1 MELLDLDGVI
11 EKGVFEIPS
20 YQRGYAWQMRQLKDF
35 WNDLEHV
42 SKLGNQFHYMH
53 SLTLREL
60 ENEFENSAFEIID
73 GQQRLATSL
82 ILLGLLAKTTQNKDP
97 KYSLIN
103 LEPILSY
110 KYYGLSEAFRAIT
123 EEEKDLEAFKTSF
136 YAKNLIEA
144 YAFFKEKIS
153 DTPIET
159 LEKMFDALI
168 KKMLF
173 SVVGLNDSRIDPFSS
188 FETINN
194 RGKDLSTLELL
205 KNRLHFVAHK
215 ICEGKKLEKLQ
226 QEINDTYTLIY
237 HDLRQFEDDHLEGFL
252 KHFVAYYYGEKGDFK
267 KRLLEM
273 EFNAHKRYTDNTNFN
288 DEYEKIDELLLY
300 LSYSSKVWYFLHTLD
315 DEELRIEI
323 TPKMRGLLDKMRR
336 LNALNDNAFLPLLLS
351 LLTIQRAGKSA
362 NEQPYTTKE
371 LEGLLEHLE
380 RFGFLIYVVA
390 GKNTA
395 KNEWIELAFK
405 AIQAYR
411 FWGDKITIEN
421 LPTLEENFF
430 NRQGNSALEL
440 LEESIH
446 SLKNTEKWYKWG
458 KALNYLLYEYELHHN
473 PETTLNFDGSIESI
487 EHILPQNPDQG
498 YSAKEKNWA
507 KNPNIVHALG
517 NLLLMAKNANSSL
530 SNKPFDEKRKEY
542 LKGSYSEKEVAK
554 NASFGVEQIKERS
567 EKLLDFLIARYRIAE
582 LVDESTIK
590 AFKNALLKTL
600 DDASLKNKGSIFSA
614 SNHNKEEQAML
625 KR

>member
-1 MELLDLDGVI
+1 MELLNLDGVI

-20 YQRGYAWQMRQLKDF
+20 YQRGYAWQIRQLKDF

-42 SKLGNQFHYMH
+42 SKLGDKFHYMH
-53 SLTLREL
+53 SLTLRET
-60 ENEFENSAFEIID
+60 ENDFENSAFEIID

-123 EEEKDLEAFKTSF
+123 EEEKDLEKFKASF
-136 YAKNLIEA
+136 YAKNLIKA
-144 YAFFKEKIS
+144 YTFFKEKIS
-153 DTPIET
+153 DTPVGT

-173 SVVGLNDSRIDPFSS
+173 SVVGLNDNRIDPFSS

-215 ICEGKKLEKLQ
+215 ICDEGDLENLQ
-226 QEINDTYTLIY
+226 NEINDTYTRIY
-237 HDLRQFEDDHLEGFL
+237 YDLRRFKDDHLESFL
-252 KHFVAYYYGEKGDFK
+252 KHFVAYYYGEKRDFK
-267 KRLLEM
+267 ERLLNT
-273 EFNAHKRYTDNTNFN
+273 EFDAHKKYDDLY
-288 DEYEKIDELLLY
+288 DEYEKINDLLLH

-323 TPKMRGLLDKMRR
+323 TPKMHGLLDKMRR
-336 LNALNDNAFLPLLLS
+336 LNALSENAFLPLLLS
-351 LLTIQRAGKSA
+351 LLTIQLVKKSA
-362 NEQPYTTKE
+362 NEQPYTTQE
-371 LEGLLEHLE
+371 LEGLLEYLE
-380 RFGFLIYVVA
+380 RFGFLIYGVA
-390 GKNTA
+390 DSKNTA
-395 KNEWIELAFK
+395 KNEWIKSAFR
-405 AIQAYR
+405 AFRAYKL
-411 FWGDKITIEN
+411 WEDKITIED
-421 LPTLEENFF
+421 LPTLEKNFF
-430 NRQGNSALEL
+430 KEKHSGLEL
-440 LEESIH
+440 LEEYILSK
-446 SLKNTEKWYKWG
+446 KNTEKWYEWG

-473 PETTLNFDGSIESI
+473 PETTLNFDSSIESI
-487 EHILPQNPDQG
+487 EHILPQKPDQG
-498 YSAKEKNWA
+498 YSAKEKSWA

-517 NLLLMAKNANSSL
+517 NLLLIPKNANSSL
-530 SNKPFDEKRKEY
+530 SNKPFEEKRKEY

-554 NASFGVEQIKERS
+554 NASFGVAQIKERS

-582 LVDESTIK
+582 LVGESAIK
-590 AFKNALLKTL
+590 AFKNALLK
-600 DDASLKNKGSIFSA
+600 DI
-614 SNHNKEEQAML
+614 E
-625 KR
+625 

>member
-1 MELLDLDGVI
+1 MELLNLDGVI

-20 YQRGYAWQMRQLKDF
+20 YQRGYAWQERQLKDF

-42 SKLGNQFHYMH
+42 SKLGDKFHYMH

-60 ENEFENSAFEIID
+60 ENDFENSAFEIID

-82 ILLGLLAKTTQNKDP
+82 ILLGFLAKTTQNKDP

-103 LEPILSY
+103 LEPVLSY
-110 KYYGLSEAFRAIT
+110 KYYGLNEAFRAIT
-123 EEEKDLEAFKTSF
+123 EEEKDLKAFKTSF
-136 YAKNLIEA
+136 YAKNLIKA

-153 DTPIET
+153 DTPVET

-173 SVVGLNDSRIDPFSS
+173 SVVGLNDNRIDPFSS

-194 RGKDLSTLELL
+194 RGKDLSTLELF

-215 ICEGKKLEKLQ
+215 ICDGKKLEKLQ
-226 QEINDTYTLIY
+226 NEINDTYTRIY
-237 HDLRQFEDDHLEGFL
+237 YDLRHFKDDHLEGFL

-273 EFNAHKRYTDNTNFN
+273 EFNAHQRYTDNTNFN
-288 DEYEKIDELLLY
+288 DEYEKIDDLLFY
-300 LSYSSKVWYFLHTLD
+300 LSYSSKVWHFLHTLD
-315 DEELRIEI
+315 EKSIALIFDDNRKLEMEI

-336 LNALNDNAFLPLLLS
+336 LNALSDNAFLPLLLS

-362 NEQPYTTKE
+362 NEQPYTTQE
-371 LEGLLEHLE
+371 LEGLLEYLE
-380 RFGFLIYVVA
+380 RFGFLVYGVA

-395 KNEWIELAFK
+395 KNEWIELAFEAFRAFRYGEENI
-405 AIQAYR
+405 AIE
-411 FWGDKITIEN
+411 D
-421 LPTLEENFF
+421 LPTLEKSFF

-446 SLKNTEKWYKWG
+446 SKKNTEKWYQWG
-458 KALNYLLYEYELHHN
+458 KALNYLLYEYELYHN

-487 EHILPQNPDQG
+487 EHILPQKPDQG
-498 YSAKEKNWA
+498 YNAKEKDWA
-507 KNPNIVHALG
+507 KNPHIVHALG
-517 NLLLMAKNANSSL
+517 NLLLISKNANSSL
-530 SNKPFDEKRKEY
+530 SNKPFEEKRKAY

-554 NASFGVEQIKERS
+554 NASFGIIEIQKRS

-582 LVDESTIK
+582 LVGESAIK
-590 AFKNALLKTL
+590 AFKNALLKEI
-600 DDASLKNKGSIFSA
+600 K
-614 SNHNKEEQAML
+614 
-625 KR
+625 

>member
-1 MELLDLDGVI
+1 MELLNLDGVI

-20 YQRGYAWQMRQLKDF
+20 YQRGYAWQDRQLKDF

-42 SKLGNQFHYMH
+42 SKLGDKFHYMH
-53 SLTLREL
+53 SLTLRES
-60 ENEFENSAFEIID
+60 ENEFESSAFEIID

-82 ILLGLLAKTTQNKDP
+82 ILLGLLAKITQNKEP

-144 YAFFKEKIS
+144 YTFFQEKIS
-153 DTPIET
+153 DTPIEA

-173 SVVGLNDSRIDPFSS
+173 SVVGLNDNRIDPFSS

-237 HDLRQFEDDHLEGFL
+237 HDLRHFKDDHLEGFL

-273 EFNAHKRYTDNTNFN
+273 EFNAHQRYTDNTNFD
-288 DEYEKIDELLLY
+288 DEYERIDDLLFY
-300 LSYSSKVWYFLHTLD
+300 LSYSSKVWHFLHTLD
-315 DEELRIEI
+315 EKSIALIFDDNRKLEMEI
-323 TPKMRGLLDKMRR
+323 TPKMRVLLDKMRR
-336 LNALNDNAFLPLLLS
+336 LNALSDNAFLPLLLS
-351 LLTIQRAGKSA
+351 LFTIQLVGKSA
-362 NEQPYTTKE
+362 NEQPYTTQE
-371 LEGLLEHLE
+371 LEGLLEYLE
-380 RFGFLIYVVA
+380 RFGFLVYGVA

-395 KNEWIELAFK
+395 KNEWIDLAFR
-405 AIQAYR
+405 AFRSYR
-411 FWGDKITIEN
+411 EGEGNITIED
-421 LPTLEENFF
+421 LPTLEKSFF

-440 LEESIH
+440 LEENIH
-446 SLKNTEKWYKWG
+446 SKKNTEKWYQWG

-473 PETTLNFDGSIESI
+473 PETTLNFDSSIESI
-487 EHILPQNPDQG
+487 EHILPQKPDQG
-498 YSAKEKNWA
+498 YSAKEKSWA
-507 KNPNIVHALG
+507 KNPHIVHALG
-517 NLLLMAKNANSSL
+517 NLLLIAKNANSSL
-530 SNKPFDEKRKEY
+530 SNKPFEEKRKQY

-554 NASFGVEQIKERS
+554 NASFGVVQIKERS

-582 LVDESTIK
+582 LVGENAIK
-590 AFKNALLKTL
+590 TFKNAFLK
-600 DDASLKNKGSIFSA
+600 DI
-614 SNHNKEEQAML
+614 E
-625 KR
+625 

>member
-1 MELLDLDGVI
+1 MELLDLDGVM

-20 YQRGYAWQMRQLKDF
+20 YQRGYAWQERQLKDF
-35 WNDLEHV
+35 WNNLEHV
-42 SKLGNQFHYMH
+42 SKLGDKFHYMH

-60 ENEFENSAFEIID
+60 ENEFESGAFEIID

-123 EEEKDLEAFKTSF
+123 EEENDLEAFKTSF
-136 YAKNLIEA
+136 YAKNLIDA

-153 DTPIET
+153 DTPIEA

-173 SVVGLNDSRIDPFSS
+173 SVVGLNDNRIDPFSS

-273 EFNAHKRYTDNTNFN
+273 EFNAHKRYTDNTNF
-288 DEYEKIDELLLY
+288 DEEYKKIDDLLFY
-300 LSYSSKVWYFLHTLD
+300 LSYSSKVWNFLHTLD
-315 DEELRIEI
+315 EKSIVLIFDDNRKLEMEI
-323 TPKMRGLLDKMRR
+323 TPKMRGLLEKMRR

-351 LLTIQRAGKSA
+351 LLTIQLAGKSA

-371 LEGLLEHLE
+371 LEGLLEYLE
-380 RFGFLIYVVA
+380 RFGFLIYRVA

-395 KNEWIELAFK
+395 KNEWIELAFE
-405 AIQAYR
+405 AFRAYR
-411 FWGDKITIEN
+411 DGKENIVIEK
-421 LPTLEENFF
+421 LPTLEKNFF
-430 NRQGNSALEL
+430 KGNYSGLEL

-446 SLKNTEKWYKWG
+446 SKKNAEKKWYG
-458 KALNYLLYEYELHHN
+458 VKALNYLLYEYELHHN
-473 PETTLNFDGSIESI
+473 PETTLNFDSSIESI

-498 YSAKEKNWA
+498 YSAEEKNWA

-517 NLLLMAKNANSSL
+517 NLLLIPKNANSSL

-567 EKLLDFLIARYRIAE
+567 EKLLDFLIAHYRIAE
-582 LVDESTIK
+582 LVNER
-590 AFKNALLKTL
+590 
-600 DDASLKNKGSIFSA
+600 
-614 SNHNKEEQAML
+614 H
-625 KR
+625 

>member
-11 EKGVFEIPS
+11 EKGVFEVPS
-20 YQRGYAWQMRQLKDF
+20 YQRGYAWQDGQLEDF

-42 SKLGNQFHYMH
+42 SKLGDKFHYMH
-53 SLTLREL
+53 SLTLRKS
-60 ENEFENSAFEIID
+60 ENEFESSAFEIID

-97 KYSLIN
+97 KYSFIN
-103 LEPILSY
+103 LEPILPY
-110 KYYGLSEAFRAIT
+110 KYYGLSESFRAIT
-123 EEEKDLEAFKTSF
+123 EEEKDLERFQTSF
-136 YAKNLIEA
+136 YAKNLIDA

-153 DTPIET
+153 DTPVGT

-173 SVVGLNDSRIDPFSS
+173 SVVELNDNRIDPFSS

-194 RGKDLSTLELL
+194 RGKDLSTLELF

-215 ICEGKKLEKLQ
+215 ICDGKKLEKLQ
-226 QEINDTYTLIY
+226 QEINNTYTLIY

-288 DEYEKIDELLLY
+288 EEYEKIDELLFY
-300 LSYSSKVWYFLHTLD
+300 LSYSSKVWHFLHTLD
-315 DEELRIEI
+315 EKSIALIVDDNKKLEIEI

-336 LNALNDNAFLPLLLS
+336 LNALSDNAFLPLLLS
-351 LLTIQRAGKSA
+351 LLTIQLVGKSA

-371 LEGLLEHLE
+371 IEGLLEYLE
-380 RFGFLIYVVA
+380 RFGFLVYGVA

-395 KNEWIELAFK
+395 KNEWIESAFRALK
-405 AIQAYR
+405 AYR
-411 FWGDKITIEN
+411 DGEENTAIEK
-421 LPTLEENFF
+421 LPTLEKSFF
-430 NRQGNSALEL
+430 NKTNNSALEL

-446 SLKNTEKWYKWG
+446 SKKNTEKWYRWG
-458 KALNYLLYEYELHHN
+458 KALNYLLYEYELYHN
-473 PETTLNFDGSIESI
+473 PETTLNFDSSIESI
-487 EHILPQNPDQG
+487 EHILPQKPDQG
-498 YSAKEKNWA
+498 YSDKEKNWA
-507 KNPNIVHALG
+507 KNPHIVHALG
-517 NLLLMAKNANSSL
+517 NLLLIPKNANSSL

-542 LKGSYSEKEVAK
+542 IKGSYSEKKVAK
-554 NASFGVEQIKERS
+554 NASFGVAQIKERS
-567 EKLLDFLIARYRIAE
+567 EKLLDFLIAHYRIAE
-582 LVDESTIK
+582 LVDESAIK
-590 AFKNALLKTL
+590 AFKNALLK
-600 DDASLKNKGSIFSA
+600 DIK
-614 SNHNKEEQAML
+614 
-625 KR
+625 

>member
-1 MELLDLDGVI
+1 MKLLDLDGVI

-20 YQRGYAWQMRQLKDF
+20 YQRGYAWQERQLKDF

-42 SKLGNQFHYMH
+42 SKLGDKFHYMH

-60 ENEFENSAFEIID
+60 ENEFESSAFEIID

-97 KYSLIN
+97 KYSFIN

-123 EEEKDLEAFKTSF
+123 EEEKDLKAFKTSF

-173 SVVGLNDSRIDPFSS
+173 SVVGLNDNRIDPFSS
-188 FETINN
+188 FETISN

-215 ICEGKKLEKLQ
+215 ICDEEDLENLQ
-226 QEINDTYTLIY
+226 NEINDTYTRIY
-237 HDLRQFEDDHLEGFL
+237 HDLRQFEDAHLEDFL
-252 KHFVAYYYGEKGDFK
+252 KHFVAYYYCENSKFK
-267 KRLLEM
+267 ERLLNTA
-273 EFNAHKRYTDNTNFN
+273 FDAHKKYDNLY
-288 DEYEKIDELLLY
+288 DESEKIDDLLLY
-300 LSYSSKVWYFLHTLD
+300 LSYSSKVWHFLHTLD
-315 DEELRIEI
+315 EKSIALIFDGNKKLEMEI

-336 LNALNDNAFLPLLLS
+336 LNALSGNAFLPLLLS

-371 LEGLLEHLE
+371 LEGSLEYLE
-380 RFGFLIYVVA
+380 RFGFLIYGVA

-395 KNEWIELAFK
+395 KNEWIESAFMAFK
-405 AIQAYR
+405 AYR
-411 FWGDKITIEN
+411 DGEENTAIED
-421 LPTLEENFF
+421 LPTLEKSFF
-430 NRQGNSALEL
+430 NKTNNSALEL

-446 SLKNTEKWYKWG
+446 SKKNTEKWYEWG
-458 KALNYLLYEYELHHN
+458 KALNYLLYEYELRHN
-473 PETTLNFDGSIESI
+473 PETTLNFDSRIESI
-487 EHILPQNPDQG
+487 EHILPQKPDQG
-498 YSAKEKNWA
+498 YSAEEKNWA
-507 KNPNIVHALG
+507 KNPHIVHALG
-517 NLLLMAKNANSSL
+517 NLLLIPKNANSSL
-530 SNKPFDEKRKEY
+530 SNKPFEEKRKEY
-542 LKGSYSEKEVAK
+542 IKGSYSEKEVAK
-554 NASFGVEQIKERS
+554 NASFGVVQIKERS
-567 EKLLDFLIARYRIAE
+567 EKLLDFLIAHYRIAE
-582 LVDESTIK
+582 LVGESAIK
-590 AFKNALLKTL
+590 AFKNALLK
-600 DDASLKNKGSIFSA
+600 DIK
-614 SNHNKEEQAML
+614 
-625 KR
+625 

>member
-1 MELLDLDGVI
+1 MKLLDLNGVI

-20 YQRGYAWQMRQLKDF
+20 YQRGYAWQERQLKDF

-42 SKLGNQFHYMH
+42 SKLGDKFHYMH

-103 LEPILSY
+103 LEPVLSY
-110 KYYGLSEAFRAIT
+110 KYYDLSEAFRAIT
-123 EEEKDLEAFKTSF
+123 EEKNDLEAFKTSF

-153 DTPIET
+153 GTPIET

-173 SVVGLNDSRIDPFSS
+173 SVVGLNDNRIDPFSS

-215 ICEGKKLEKLQ
+215 ICDGKKLEKLQ

-237 HDLRQFEDDHLEGFL
+237 HDLNLRQFEDDHLEGFL

-288 DEYEKIDELLLY
+288 EEYEKIDELLFY
-300 LSYSSKVWYFLHTLD
+300 LSYSSKVWNFLHTLD
-315 DEELRIEI
+315 EKSITLIVDDNKKLEIEI
-323 TPKMRGLLDKMRR
+323 TPKMRGLLEKMRR
-336 LNALNDNAFLPLLLS
+336 LNALSENAFLPLLLS

-380 RFGFLIYVVA
+380 RFGFLIYGVA

-411 FWGDKITIEN
+411 FWGDKISIED
-421 LPTLEENFF
+421 LPTLEKNFF

-446 SLKNTEKWYKWG
+446 SKKNTEKWYQWG

-473 PETTLNFDGSIESI
+473 PETTLNFNGSIESI
-487 EHILPQNPDQG
+487 EHILPQKPDQG

-567 EKLLDFLIARYRIAE
+567 EKLLDFLIAHYRIAE
-582 LVDESTIK
+582 LVGESAIK
-590 AFKNALLKTL
+590 AFKNALLK
-600 DDASLKNKGSIFSA
+600 DIK
-614 SNHNKEEQAML
+614 
-625 KR
+625 

>member
-1 MELLDLDGVI
+1 MELLNLDGVI

-20 YQRGYAWQMRQLKDF
+20 YQRGYAWQERQLKDF

-42 SKLGNQFHYMH
+42 SKLGDKFHYMH
-53 SLTLREL
+53 SLTLRES
-60 ENEFENSAFEIID
+60 ENEFESSTFEIID

-82 ILLGLLAKTTQNKDP
+82 ILLDLLAKITQNKDP

-110 KYYGLSEAFRAIT
+110 KYYGLSEAFRAIM
-123 EEEKDLEAFKTSF
+123 EEEKDLERFQTSF
-136 YAKNLIEA
+136 YAKNLIDA

-153 DTPIET
+153 DTPIEA

-173 SVVGLNDSRIDPFSS
+173 SVVELNDNRIDPFSS

-215 ICEGKKLEKLQ
+215 ICDGKKLEKLQ
-226 QEINDTYTLIY
+226 NEINDTYTRIY
-237 HDLRQFEDDHLEGFL
+237 YDLSLRHFKDDHLEDFL

-288 DEYEKIDELLLY
+288 DEYEKIDDLLFY
-300 LSYSSKVWYFLHTLD
+300 LSYSSKVWHFLHTLD
-315 DEELRIEI
+315 EKSIVLIFDDNRKLEIEI
-323 TPKMRGLLDKMRR
+323 TPKMRGLLEKMRR

-351 LLTIQRAGKSA
+351 LLTIQLVGRSA

-371 LEGLLEHLE
+371 LEGLLEYLE
-380 RFGFLIYVVA
+380 RFGFLVYGVA

-395 KNEWIELAFK
+395 KNEWIELAFQ
-405 AIQAYR
+405 AFRAYR
-411 FWGDKITIEN
+411 YGEEN
-421 LPTLEENFF
+421 TAIKDLPTLEKSFF

-446 SLKNTEKWYKWG
+446 SKKNTEKWYQWG

-473 PETTLNFDGSIESI
+473 PETTLNFDSSIESI
-487 EHILPQNPDQG
+487 EHILPQKPDQG
-498 YSAKEKNWA
+498 YSAEEKSWA
-507 KNPNIVHALG
+507 KNPHIVHALG
-517 NLLLMAKNANSSL
+517 NLLLIPKNANSSL
-530 SNKPFDEKRKEY
+530 SNKPFDEKRKQY

-554 NASFGVEQIKERS
+554 NASFGVAQIKERS
-567 EKLLDFLIARYRIAE
+567 EKLLDFLIAHYRIAE
-582 LVDESTIK
+582 LVGESAIK
-590 AFKNALLKTL
+590 AFKNALLKEI
-600 DDASLKNKGSIFSA
+600 K
-614 SNHNKEEQAML
+614 
-625 KR
+625 

>member
-1 MELLDLDGVI
+1 M
-11 EKGVFEIPS
+11 
-20 YQRGYAWQMRQLKDF
+20 
-35 WNDLEHV
+35 
-42 SKLGNQFHYMH
+42 
-53 SLTLREL
+53 
-60 ENEFENSAFEIID
+60 
-73 GQQRLATSL
+73 
-82 ILLGLLAKTTQNKDP
+82 
-97 KYSLIN
+97 
-103 LEPILSY
+103 
-110 KYYGLSEAFRAIT
+110 
-123 EEEKDLEAFKTSF
+123 EAFKTSF

-144 YAFFKEKIS
+144 YAFFQEKIRNLPN
-153 DTPIET
+153 TT
-159 LEKMFDALI
+159 LNKLLDALT

-173 SVVGLNDSRIDPFSS
+173 SVVGLNDNRIDHFSS

-215 ICEGKKLEKLQ
+215 ICDGKKLEKLQ

-273 EFNAHKRYTDNTNFN
+273 EFNAHKRYTDNTNFD
-288 DEYEKIDELLLY
+288 DEYERIDDLLFY
-300 LSYSSKVWYFLHTLD
+300 LSYSSKVWNFLHTLD

-323 TPKMRGLLDKMRR
+323 TPKMRNLLEKMRR

-351 LLTIQRAGKSA
+351 LLTIQRAGKST
-362 NEQPYTTKE
+362 NEQPYTTQE
-371 LEGLLEHLE
+371 LEGLLEYLE
-380 RFGFLIYVVA
+380 RFGFLIYGVA

-411 FWGDKITIEN
+411 FWGDKITIED
-421 LPTLEENFF
+421 LPTLEKNFF

-440 LEESIH
+440 LEESIL
-446 SLKNTEKWYKWG
+446 SKKNAKKWYQWG

-473 PETTLNFDGSIESI
+473 PETTLNFDSSIESI

-498 YSAKEKNWA
+498 YNAKEKNWA

-517 NLLLMAKNANSSL
+517 NLLLIPKNANSSL
-530 SNKPFDEKRKEY
+530 SNKPFDEKRKQY

-567 EKLLDFLIARYRIAE
+567 EKLLDFLIAHYRIAE
-582 LVDESTIK
+582 LVGESAIK
-590 AFKNALLKTL
+590 AFKNALLK
-600 DDASLKNKGSIFSA
+600 AIK
-614 SNHNKEEQAML
+614 
-625 KR
+625 

>member
-20 YQRGYAWQMRQLKDF
+20 YQRGYAWQERQLKDF

-53 SLTLREL
+53 SLTLRET

-136 YAKNLIEA
+136 YAKNLIDA

-153 DTPIET
+153 NTPVGT

-173 SVVGLNDSRIDPFSS
+173 SVVGLNDNRIDPFSS

-237 HDLRQFEDDHLEGFL
+237 HDLRQFEDAHLEGFL

-288 DEYEKIDELLLY
+288 EEYEKIDDLLFY
-300 LSYSSKVWYFLHTLD
+300 FSYSSKVWNFLHTLD
-315 DEELRIEI
+315 EKSITLIVDDNKKLEIEI
-323 TPKMRGLLDKMRR
+323 TPKMRDLLEKMRR
-336 LNALNDNAFLPLLLS
+336 LNALSENAFLPLLLS
-351 LLTIQRAGKSA
+351 LLTIQLVGKSA

-380 RFGFLIYVVA
+380 RFGFLIYGVA

-395 KNEWIELAFK
+395 KNEWIESTFEAFK
-405 AIQAYR
+405 AFRYGEENIV
-411 FWGDKITIEN
+411 IEN
-421 LPTLEENFF
+421 LPTLEKNFF
-430 NRQGNSALEL
+430 NRQGNSGLEL

-446 SLKNTEKWYKWG
+446 SKKNAEKWYKWG

-473 PETTLNFDGSIESI
+473 PETTLNFDGSLESI

-517 NLLLMAKNANSSL
+517 NLLLIPKNANSSL

-554 NASFGVEQIKERS
+554 NASFGVAQIKERS
-567 EKLLDFLIARYRIAE
+567 EKLLDFLIAHYRIAE
-582 LVDESTIK
+582 LVGESAIK
-590 AFKNALLKTL
+590 AFKNA
-600 DDASLKNKGSIFSA
+600 SLKDIK
-614 SNHNKEEQAML
+614 
-625 KR
+625 

>member
-11 EKGVFEIPS
+11 GKGVFEIPS
-20 YQRGYAWQMRQLKDF
+20 YQRGYAWQERQLKDF

-123 EEEKDLEAFKTSF
+123 EEEKNLEAFKTSF

-144 YAFFKEKIS
+144 YEFFQEKIRNLPN
-153 DTPIET
+153 TT
-159 LEKMFDALI
+159 LNKLLDALT

-173 SVVGLNDSRIDPFSS
+173 SVVGLNDNRIDPFSS

-215 ICEGKKLEKLQ
+215 ICDEEDLENLQ
-226 QEINDTYTLIY
+226 QEINDTYTRIY

-252 KHFVAYYYGEKGDFK
+252 KHFVAYYYGENSKFK
-267 KRLLEM
+267 ERLLDT
-273 EFNAHKRYTDNTNFN
+273 EFDAHKKYHSSY
-288 DEYEKIDELLLY
+288 DEYERIDDLLFY
-300 LSYSSKVWYFLHTLD
+300 LSYSSKVWNFLHTLD
-315 DEELRIEI
+315 EQSIAIIVDDNKKLEIEI
-323 TPKMRGLLDKMRR
+323 TPKMHNLLEKMRR
-336 LNALNDNAFLPLLLS
+336 LNTLSENAFLPLLLS
-351 LLTIQRAGKSA
+351 LLAIQHAGKSA

-371 LEGLLEHLE
+371 LEGLLEYLE
-380 RFGFLIYVVA
+380 RFGFLVYGVA

-411 FWGDKITIEN
+411 FWGDEITIEDLPALEKN
-421 LPTLEENFF
+421 LF

-446 SLKNTEKWYKWG
+446 SKKNTEKWYKWG

-517 NLLLMAKNANSSL
+517 NLLLIPKNANSSL
-530 SNKPFDEKRKEY
+530 SNKPFDEKRKQY

-567 EKLLDFLIARYRIAE
+567 EKLLDFSIAHYRIAE
-582 LVDESTIK
+582 LVGESAIK
-590 AFKNALLKTL
+590 AFKNALLK
-600 DDASLKNKGSIFSA
+600 AIK
-614 SNHNKEEQAML
+614 
-625 KR
+625 

>member
-20 YQRGYAWQMRQLKDF
+20 YQRGYAWQERQLKDF

-42 SKLGNQFHYMH
+42 SKLGDKFHYMH

-60 ENEFENSAFEIID
+60 ENDFENSAFEIID

-110 KYYGLSEAFRAIT
+110 KYYGLNEAFRAIT
-123 EEEKDLEAFKTSF
+123 EEEKDLKAFKTSF

-144 YAFFKEKIS
+144 YTFFKEKIS
-153 DTPIET
+153 DTPIEA

-173 SVVGLNDSRIDPFSS
+173 SVVGLNDNRIDPFSS

-194 RGKDLSTLELL
+194 RGKDLSTLELF

-215 ICEGKKLEKLQ
+215 ICDGKKLEKLQ
-226 QEINDTYTLIY
+226 NEINDTYTRIY
-237 HDLRQFEDDHLEGFL
+237 YDLRQFEDTHLESFL

-273 EFNAHKRYTDNTNFN
+273 EFNAHQRYTDNTNFD
-288 DEYEKIDELLLY
+288 DEYERIDDLLFY
-300 LSYSSKVWYFLHTLD
+300 LSYSSKVWNFLHTLD

-323 TPKMRGLLDKMRR
+323 TPKMRGLLEKMRR
-336 LNALNDNAFLPLLLS
+336 LNALSENAFLPLLLS
-351 LLTIQRAGKSA
+351 LLTIQLAVRSGS
-362 NEQPYTTKE
+362 EQPYTTQE
-371 LEGLLEHLE
+371 LEGLLEYLE
-380 RFGFLIYVVA
+380 RFGFLVYGVA

-395 KNEWIELAFK
+395 KNEWIELAFE
-405 AIQAYR
+405 AFRAFRYGEENIV
-411 FWGDKITIEN
+411 IEN
-421 LPTLEENFF
+421 LPTLEKNFF
-430 NRQGNSALEL
+430 KGEHSGLEL
-440 LEESIH
+440 LEENIH
-446 SLKNTEKWYKWG
+446 SKKNTEKWYRWG
-458 KALNYLLYEYELHHN
+458 KALNYLLYEYELYHN

-487 EHILPQNPDQG
+487 EHILPQKPDQG

-517 NLLLMAKNANSSL
+517 NLLLIPKNANSSL

-567 EKLLDFLIARYRIAE
+567 EKLLDFLIAHYRIAE
-582 LVDESTIK
+582 LVGESVIK
-590 AFKNALLKTL
+590 AFKNA
-600 DDASLKNKGSIFSA
+600 SLKDIK
-614 SNHNKEEQAML
+614 
-625 KR
+625 

>member
-1 MELLDLDGVI
+1 MELLNLDGVI

-20 YQRGYAWQMRQLKDF
+20 YQRGYAWQIRQLKDF

-42 SKLGNQFHYMH
+42 SKLGSQFHYMH

-123 EEEKDLEAFKTSF
+123 EEEKDLKAFKTSF
-136 YAKNLIEA
+136 YAKNLIDA
-144 YAFFKEKIS
+144 YTFFKEKIS
-153 DTPIET
+153 DTPIEA

-173 SVVGLNDSRIDPFSS
+173 SVVELKDNRIDPFSS

-194 RGKDLSTLELL
+194 RGKDLSTLELF

-215 ICEGKKLEKLQ
+215 ICDGKKLEKLQ
-226 QEINDTYTLIY
+226 NEINDTYTRIY
-237 HDLRQFEDDHLEGFL
+237 YDLRHFKDDHLEGFL

-288 DEYEKIDELLLY
+288 DEYEKIDDLLFY
-300 LSYSSKVWYFLHTLD
+300 LSYSSKVWHFLHTLD
-315 DEELRIEI
+315 EKSIALIFDDNRKLEMEI
-323 TPKMRGLLDKMRR
+323 TPKMRNLLDKMRR
-336 LNALNDNAFLPLLLS
+336 LNALSDNAFLPLLLS
-351 LLTIQRAGKSA
+351 LLTIQLVGRSA
-362 NEQPYTTKE
+362 NEQPYTTQE
-371 LEGLLEHLE
+371 LEGLLEYLE
-380 RFGFLIYVVA
+380 RFGFLVYGVA

-405 AIQAYR
+405 AFRAYR
-411 FWGDKITIEN
+411 YGEENIVIEK
-421 LPTLEENFF
+421 LPTLEKSFF

-440 LEESIH
+440 LEENIH
-446 SLKNTEKWYKWG
+446 SKKNTEKWYQWG

-473 PETTLNFDGSIESI
+473 PETTLNFDSSIESI
-487 EHILPQNPDQG
+487 EHILPQKPDQG
-498 YSAKEKNWA
+498 YSDKEKNWA
-507 KNPNIVHALG
+507 KNPHIVHALG
-517 NLLLMAKNANSSL
+517 NLLLIPKNANSSL

-567 EKLLDFLIARYRIAE
+567 EKLLDFLIAHYRIAE
-582 LVDESTIK
+582 LVNESAIK
-590 AFKNALLKTL
+590 AFKNALLKEI
-600 DDASLKNKGSIFSA
+600 K
-614 SNHNKEEQAML
+614 
-625 KR
+625 

>member
-1 MELLDLDGVI
+1 MELLDLDGVM

-20 YQRGYAWQMRQLKDF
+20 YQRGYAWQDRQLKDF

-144 YAFFKEKIS
+144 YTFFKEKIS

-173 SVVGLNDSRIDPFSS
+173 SVVGLNDNRIDPFSS

-215 ICEGKKLEKLQ
+215 ICEGKELEKLQ

-288 DEYEKIDELLLY
+288 EEYEKIDDLLFY
-300 LSYSSKVWYFLHTLD
+300 LSYSSKVWNFLHTLD
-315 DEELRIEI
+315 EKSITLIVDDNKKLEIEI

-380 RFGFLIYVVA
+380 RFGFLIYGVA
-390 GKNTA
+390 GKKNTA

-430 NRQGNSALEL
+430 NRQGNSGLEL

-446 SLKNTEKWYKWG
+446 SKKNPEKWYQWG

-487 EHILPQNPDQG
+487 EHVLPQNPDQG

-517 NLLLMAKNANSSL
+517 NLLLIPKNANSSL
-530 SNKPFDEKRKEY
+530 SNKPFDEKRKQY

-567 EKLLDFLIARYRIAE
+567 EKLLDFLIAHYRIAE
-582 LVDESTIK
+582 LVGESAIK
-590 AFKNALLKTL
+590 AFKNTLLK
-600 DDASLKNKGSIFSA
+600 DIK
-614 SNHNKEEQAML
+614 
-625 KR
+625 